1 MLTAKFVMIK
11 DLVLDNGFRLGLT
24 ILDLVLD
31 WSVSGIKMTTTTTT
45 TTNNKVNIIAV
56 AYDEMLLKMYE

>member
-1 MLTAKFVMIK
+1 MK
-11 DLVLDNGFRLGLT
+11 DLVLDNGLGLGLT
-24 ILDLVLD
+24 ILDVVVC